1 MKIWKR
7 RAAGQETAAGPVQ
20 LRGGERHPFALLD
33 GYVPLHEPAF
43 GLYRAIREAVPVVD
57 AAGCTVRI
65 INKTVSVYD
74 TNGKLL
80 RQESIVDYTKSNI
93 LGTYASLDNF
103 IRQWTAEEKKES
115 IRELLRERGIDLELM
130 KAEQAMSDVDDFDFI
145 CHVAFDK
152 KPLTR
157 RERAD
162 NVKKR
167 DFLSRYSGAAREVL
181 EALLDRYMNTGIYE
195 IEKTDILKLDPF
207 AKLGKPARIAGY
219 FGGRD
224 GYMKAV
230 RKLSQ
235 ALYAI

>member
-1 MKIWKR
+1 MRAGLRRFWRPDAGEGLISGLYTLLILALVLFIGVEILSYGMAGWKAY
-7 RAAGQETAAGPVQ
+7 AAGQE
-20 LRGGERHPFALLD
+20 
-33 GYVPLHEPAF
+33 
-43 GLYRAIREAVPVVD
+43 I
-57 AAGCTVRI
+57 
-65 INKTVSVYD
+65 
-74 TNGKLL
+74 
-80 RQESIVDYTKSNI
+80 
-93 LGTYASLDNF
+93 
-103 IRQWTAEEKKES
+103 
-115 IRELLRERGIDLELM
+115 LELM

-207 AKLGKPARIAGY
+207 AKMGKPARIAGY

-224 GYMKAV
+224 GYMQAVKA
-230 RKLSQ
+230 LEN
-235 ALYAI
+235 AIYADEAG

>member
-1 MKIWKR
+1 M
-7 RAAGQETAAGPVQ
+7 
-20 LRGGERHPFALLD
+20 
-33 GYVPLHEPAF
+33 
-43 GLYRAIREAVPVVD
+43 
-57 AAGCTVRI
+57 
-65 INKTVSVYD
+65 
-74 TNGKLL
+74 
-80 RQESIVDYTKSNI
+80 DYTKSNI

-130 KAEQAMSDVDDFDFI
+130 KAEQGMGDVDDFDFI

-157 RERAD
+157 RERAN

-224 GYMKAV
+224 GYMQAVKA
-230 RKLSQ
+230 LEN
-235 ALYAI
+235 AIYADEAG